1 MSQVSRKHDKNLR
14 GILYGQTK
22 SSIPSKTAG
31 APKMYNRTAGAPTYC
46 GGARTAS
53 STVSY
58 PGNI

>member
-1 MSQVSRKHDKNLR
+1 MSQISRKQEKSPK
-14 GILYGQTK
+14 GILYRQTK

-31 APKMYNRTAGAPTYC
+31 DPKKYNRTAGAPTFC

>member
-1 MSQVSRKHDKNLR
+1 MYFTEKQ
-14 GILYGQTK
+14 K
-22 SSIPSKTAG
+22 SSRRSKTAG
-31 APKMYNRTAGAPTYC
+31 APKKYNRTAGAPTYC

>member
-1 MSQVSRKHDKNLR
+1 MSQISRKQDKNLK
-14 GILYGQTK
+14 GIVHGQTK
-22 SSIPSKTAG
+22 SSRPSKTAG
-31 APKMYNRTAGAPTYC
+31 TPTYC